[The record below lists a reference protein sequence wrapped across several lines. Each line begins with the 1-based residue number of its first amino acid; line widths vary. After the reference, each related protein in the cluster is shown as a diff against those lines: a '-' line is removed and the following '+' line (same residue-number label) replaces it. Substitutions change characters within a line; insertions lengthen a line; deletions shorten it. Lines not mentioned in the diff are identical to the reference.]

1 MVTRHT
7 LNVELLVRVQTPQPF
22 SVDLLI
28 CFAVKGG
35 GELNKKHLCLFKRF
49 AALFAVLVCC
59 SSLCLPCFASN
70 NASTF
75 QWVIT
80 AKADKYGENGQLTPY
95 LQLSPFVDG
104 KFYAATFETRF
115 LSYRGSY
122 LDGDSSSGSSYAIH
136 PQVWGCPVNYPDW
149 WRADLPLGRNSYVQF
164 DKLTFIPTGSS
175 SFFSDL
181 SSVSFLPQNKAYSFD
196 ISADN
201 VVQKRKYPNPDV
213 HLSSRFPFY
222 LIYTY
227 SQATNNDVNDN
238 HVGGDLLCLT
248 GKPVFYNSSSPA
260 TYLMSEDQ
268 CVLTLNQN
276 NLHYSYYWIDSMANV
291 SLSQLEWLVMP
302 DISSWSDD
310 QKLLLNDKILKVS
323 AEVSFWIDANKL
335 PAGLEVGDSFPAS
348 DQFDSLR
355 DLLLDKYEVE
365 KQIGDTDSYLD
376 EAVNG
381 FHSVD
386 ASVADSSSSFLS
398 SLYSAFSF
406 ILLPVFILLLGAGLL
421 RIVLRKAVS

>member
-1 MVTRHT
+1 MKKKYR
-7 LNVELLVRVQTPQPF
+7 
-22 SVDLLI
+22 
-28 CFAVKGG
+28 CF
-35 GELNKKHLCLFKRF
+35 FKRF
-49 AALFAVLVCC
+49 AALLAVLVSCFC
-59 SSLCLPCFASN
+59 LCLPCFASN

-75 QWVIT
+75 EWVVT
-80 AKADKYGENGQLTPY
+80 ATKQMHGENGQLTEY

-104 KFYAATFETRF
+104 NFYAATFETRF

-122 LDGDSSSGSSYAIH
+122 YVGPYTDSSNYATH

-149 WRADLPLGRNSYVQF
+149 WRADLPLGRTSYVQF

-175 SFFSDL
+175 SLFSDL
-181 SSVSFLPQNKAYSFD
+181 TSVSFLPQNKVYSFD
-196 ISADN
+196 ITADQ
-201 VVQKRKYPNPDV
+201 VVEKQKYPDPDV
-213 HLSSRFPFY
+213 HLSGKFPFY

-227 SQATNNDVNDN
+227 SQATNNDVNDSF
-238 HVGGDLLCLT
+238 VDGDLLCLT
-248 GKPVFYNSSSPA
+248 GKPVSYGSSSPV

-268 CVLTLNQN
+268 CVLSLNQN
-276 NLHYSYYWIDSMANV
+276 NLHYSYYWIDSMANA
-291 SLSQLEWLVMP
+291 SLSQIEWLVMP
-302 DISSWSDD
+302 DISNWSDE
-310 QKLLLNDKILKVS
+310 QKLQLNDKILKVS

-335 PAGLEVGDSFPAS
+335 PAGLEVGDSFPAP

-355 DLLLDKYEVE
+355 DSLLDKYEVE
-365 KQIGDTDSYLD
+365 KQIGDTDYYLD
-376 EAVNG
+376 EGVNG

-406 ILLPVFILLLGAGLL
+406 ILLPVLILLLGAGFL